1 MANLNISDALMAE
14 LQAIVSG
21 SKEFTDVSAYAGYI
35 LEQVVA
41 KKKQASHT
49 GQAAA
54 EPMAKYSK
62 EDEDKI
68 RERLKNLG
76 YLD

>member
-1 MANLNISDALMAE
+1 MANLQLSDHLYSE
-14 LQAIVSG
+14 LEHIVKQ
-21 SKEFTDVSAYAGYI
+21 SKEFSDVSAYVSYV
-35 LEQVVA
+35 LEQVVE
-41 KKKQASHT
+41 KKKQQLSGAAGASS
-49 GQAAA
+49 A
-54 EPMAKYSK
+54 ETYSK

>member
-1 MANLNISDALMAE
+1 MAQIQLSDDLYSKLE
-14 LQAIVSG
+14 SIVSA
-21 SKEFTDVSAYAGYI
+21 SSEFSSVEEYIAYVMK
-35 LEQVVA
+35 QVVE
-41 KKKQASHT
+41 KKQKANST
-49 GQAAA
+49 SAQQDSS
-54 EPMAKYSK
+54 YSK

>member
-1 MANLNISDALMAE
+1 MASVQISDQLLADLE
-14 LQAIVSG
+14 HIVKD
-21 SKEFTDVSAYAGYI
+21 SKEFKDVSAYAGYI

-41 KKKQASHT
+41 KKKQAT
-49 GQAAA
+49 PAAA
-54 EPMAKYSK
+54 SHATYSK

-68 RERLKNLG
+68 KERLKNLG